1 VTCSVSPTSVTP
13 DGTSAAKAT
22 LTVKTTA
29 PSRVWPG
36 GPWRERPWDY
46 LTILGMLWLLALAAA
61 IAHGTRRRGQRA
73 PARRPNVPISF
84 PMARRLALG
93 TLVLLTLLWVACG
106 NYIPPSVQT
115 TGLGPGNYTLTV
127 TGTHTAGSNNVTR
140 NTTVNLSVS

>member
-1 VTCSVSPTSVTP
+1 
-13 DGTSAAKAT
+13 
-22 LTVKTTA
+22 
-29 PSRVWPG
+29 
-36 GPWRERPWDY
+36 
-46 LTILGMLWLLALAAA
+46 MLWLLALAAA
-61 IAHGTRRRGQRA
+61 IAHGARRRGKRA
-73 PARRPNVPISF
+73 P
-84 PMARRLALG
+84 ARRLALG